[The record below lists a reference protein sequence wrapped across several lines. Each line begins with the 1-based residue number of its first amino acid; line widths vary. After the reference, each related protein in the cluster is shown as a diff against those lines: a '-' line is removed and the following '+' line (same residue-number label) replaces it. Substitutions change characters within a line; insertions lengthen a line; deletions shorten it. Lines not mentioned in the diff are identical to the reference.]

1 VPFTSVGFVVSFTVI
16 VCVAVVVFPQVSV
29 AVHVR
34 VITLLQEEPGCDSF
48 ELGTTVT
55 DVSQLSVAV
64 TVGAAGTSL

>member
-1 VPFTSVGFVVSFTVI
+1 VSFTVT
-16 VCVAVVVFPQVSV
+16 VCVALVVFPQLSV

-55 DVSQLSVAV
+55 DASQSSVAV
-64 TVGAAGTSL
+64 TADAGVTSR